1 MPRGSSGDPAAFSV
15 AGDRRAPI
23 KGERH
28 RRAILDALAELL
40 IHRAIGDLTVGEIA
54 SAAGVTRSGFYFYFE
69 SKYAA
74 LAVATGEIWSE
85 LSDRVGSFQR
95 IGAESPIEHMRRNI
109 KVGME
114 LWRTREAVLVAS
126 VQAAPL
132 DDQLAEQWREWS
144 EIFTAIF
151 VDVIVEDQRA
161 GLAHPVQTNISMLVA
176 TLLESSIHMM
186 YRDRLARNNAAQS
199 AEVLETLLAIW
210 EAAVW
215 RT

>member
-1 MPRGSSGDPAAFSV
+1 
-15 AGDRRAPI
+15 
-23 KGERH
+23 
-28 RRAILDALAELL
+28 
-40 IHRAIGDLTVGEIA
+40 
-54 SAAGVTRSGFYFYFE
+54 
-69 SKYAA
+69 
-74 LAVATGEIWSE
+74 
-85 LSDRVGSFQR
+85 
-95 IGAESPIEHMRRNI
+95 MRRNI

>member
-1 MPRGSSGDPAAFSV
+1 MPRGSSGDPAAFPV

-40 IHRAIGDLTVGEIA
+40 IHRPIGDLTVGEIA
-54 SAAGVTRSGFYFYFE
+54 AAAGVTRSGFYFYFE

-74 LAVATGEIWSE
+74 LAVATGEIWSD
-85 LSDRVGSFQR
+85 LSDRVGAFQR
-95 IGAESPIEHMRRNI
+95 IGAESPIEHTRRHF

-114 LWRTREAVLVAS
+114 LWRNHEAVLVAS

-132 DDQLAEQWREWS
+132 DDQLAAQWREWN
-144 EIFTAIF
+144 ETLTATL

-161 GLAHPVQTNISMLVA
+161 GLAHPVQADISLLVA
-176 TLLESSIHMM
+176 TLLDSSIHML
-186 YRDRLARNNAAQS
+186 YRDRLEKSNAAQS
-199 AEVLETLLAIW
+199 AELLETLLAIW
-210 EAAVW
+210 EATIW
-215 RT
+215 RS